1 MNYNEFQRGKPDYI
15 LNRMSKISAGTVR
28 ILFFS
33 IFIIHSLSGI
43 LFAQDTIKAP
53 VIDTGKLQATDTG
66 VSEESGTA
74 QLQGTDTL
82 KTISTDSTGKPVPD
96 SVIFSRT
103 DFTAEELV
111 RGERLFYGLTGDK
124 SNNCVI
130 CHNTT
135 VSDTLNWNPDA
146 FEISKKYL
154 QKSAKELS
162 DVLLSPLG
170 QKMQLV
176 HKDFNL
182 TAEEITLIKAFMDSF
197 ATIGMKPDK
206 PVITKLL
213 LFIFAFVLFLV
224 ALTDLIIRKIFK
236 YKLVNFL
243 ILAVTGIF
251 IIWILAVNAIAF
263 GRSPGYS
270 PDQPIKF
277 SHAVHAGQNQT
288 DCLYCHYTAETGK
301 TAGIPAASI
310 CNNCHFLV
318 RNGTRSGNTE
328 IAKVLEGLETNK
340 AVKWV
345 RLYKLPDYVF
355 FSHAQHVSAG
365 QIDCEVCHGDTKS
378 MDRLSQVPDLSMG
391 WCLDCHE
398 TRKVNLSNE
407 YYKNYYPEQVRQ
419 FHEGKIDSVL
429 VAGVGGKDCGKCHY

>member
-1 MNYNEFQRGKPDYI
+1 
-15 LNRMSKISAGTVR
+15 MSKYFSAGIVR
-28 ILFFS
+28 ISLLLVFFV
-33 IFIIHSLSGI
+33 HGLSGI
-43 LFAQDTIKAP
+43 LIAEDTIKVP
-53 VIDTGKLQATDTG
+53 VLDSGKLQATDTG
-66 VSEESGTA
+66 SKEETGTA

-82 KTISTDSTGKPVPD
+82 KTIATDSAGRPLPD
-96 SVIFSRT
+96 SVVFSRT
-103 DFTAEELV
+103 DFTTEELI

-135 VSDTLNWNPDA
+135 ISDTLNWNPDA
-146 FEISKKYL
+146 FEISKKYFDR
-154 QKSAKELS
+154 SAKELN

-182 TAEEITLIKAFMDSF
+182 TAEEITLIKAFMNKF

-206 PVITKLL
+206 PVITNLL
-213 LFIFAFVLFLV
+213 LLIVAFVLFLL
-224 ALTDLIIRKIFK
+224 ALTDLIIRRIFK
-236 YKLVNFL
+236 HKILNLL
-243 ILAVTGIF
+243 IITVTGVF

-263 GRSPGYS
+263 GRSTGYS

-301 TAGIPAASI
+301 TAGIPAGSI

-328 IAKVLEGLETNK
+328 IAKILEGLETNK

-345 RLYKLPDYVF
+345 RLYKLPDYAF

-365 QIDCEVCHGDTKS
+365 EIDCEVCHGDVKS
-378 MDRLSQVPDLSMG
+378 MDRLSQVPNLSMG

-407 YYKNYYPEQVRQ
+407 YYKNYYPEHVRLV
-419 FHEGKIDSVL
+419 HEGKADSVL